1 VDDTTTSVPGDT
13 AAPPVSD
20 DPALTGSAA
29 ATTDDLEGRAG
40 ASADQAS
47 SVDLSDSGRTGGAG
61 PFGTVAAFGGA
72 AALLAGAVVLRRR
85 RDRPQEDPID
95 LDPAHPGP

>member
-1 VDDTTTSVPGDT
+1 
-13 AAPPVSD
+13 
-20 DPALTGSAA
+20 
-29 ATTDDLEGRAG
+29 
-40 ASADQAS
+40 
-47 SVDLSDSGRTGGAG
+47 VDLSDSGRTGGAG

>member
-13 AAPPVSD
+13 GAPPVTE
-20 DPALTGSAA
+20 DPVPTGATA
-29 ATTDDLEGRAG
+29 ATTEDLDTGAG

-47 SVDLSDSGRTGGAG
+47 SVDLSDSGRSGGAG

-72 AALLAGAVVLRRR
+72 AALLAGALVLRRR
-85 RDRPQEDPID
+85 RDRPVEDPID